1 MYAIIYLVIT
11 FFTGATAIS
20 FAFFGQGTGAIWLDN
35 VVCTGNETRLYDCQN
50 TGIGVHNCSH
60 FEDVGIRCLTECKKR
75 TSTTQLCLCLPI
87 LSKEYVHSLIQIYQ
101 CISIVVC
108 QGGQIR
114 LSGGRNSAEGRVEI
128 CFNNQWGTVCD
139 DFWSTSDGN
148 VVCRQL
154 GFSPNGINIIH
165 TFAIYLYELASH

>member
-1 MYAIIYLVIT
+1 MKPDCM
-11 FFTGATAIS
+11 TAKT
-20 FAFFGQGTGAIWLDN
+20 QEL
-35 VVCTGNETRLYDCQN
+35 VCTTVVILKMLVS
-50 TGIGVHNCSH
+50 GVNVSNS
-60 FEDVGIRCLTECKKR
+60 ISW

-108 QGGQIR
+108 QDGQIR

-139 DFWSTSDGN
+139 DFWSNDDGS

-154 GFSPNGINIIH
+154 GFSPTGINIIH